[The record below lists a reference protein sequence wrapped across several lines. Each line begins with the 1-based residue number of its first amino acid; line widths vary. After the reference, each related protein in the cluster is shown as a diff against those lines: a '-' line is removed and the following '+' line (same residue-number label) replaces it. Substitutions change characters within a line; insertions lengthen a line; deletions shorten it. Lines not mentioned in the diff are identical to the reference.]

1 MANVE
6 GRRIAG
12 NLVYVDTAAHLKRLI
27 DAIGPDVIKYSND
40 FVSGAGIDTAID
52 NEWTVTRVEA
62 GAGESTVERT
72 DVAGGALLIT
82 TDAAENDGVNMQLL
96 GESFHLGSTGIRAL
110 YFGARFKISDATQ
123 SDFFIGLCD
132 TDTDILAGAD
142 DSIGFRKA
150 DASTAVSF
158 VTEKGTT
165 ETTATAFTADT
176 SYHIVEFYYDADAA
190 SLEAFV
196 DGASIGFV
204 AVTNLPDEEQ
214 RVSIH
219 FLAGEAV
226 VKTMTVDWVRVIQ
239 IGGRA
244 AS

>member
-1 MANVE
+1 MADV
-6 GRRIAG
+6 RDQRIAG
-12 NLVYVDTAAHLKRLI
+12 NRVLIDFGAHRKRLI
-27 DAIGPDVIKYSND
+27 DAFGPDVFKYEND
-40 FVSGAGIDTAID
+40 FMRGPGVDTAFD
-52 NEWTVTRVEA
+52 NDWTVTRVEG
-62 GAGESTVERT
+62 GAGESTATLT

-82 TDAAENDGVNMQLL
+82 TDAAENDGINMQAI
-96 GESFHLGSTGIRAL
+96 GESFNLAGTGIRAL

-132 TDTDILAGAD
+132 TDTDILGGAD

-150 DASTAVSF
+150 DGSTAVSF
-158 VTEKGTT
+158 VTEKAGT
-165 ETTATAFTADT
+165 ETTAAAYTADT
-176 SYHIVEFYYDADAA
+176 GYHIVEFYYDADN
-190 SLEAFV
+190 SYLEAFV
-196 DGASIGFV
+196 DGVSLGSV

-226 VKTMTVDWVRVIQ
+226 AKTMTVDWVRVIQ

-244 AS
+244 A